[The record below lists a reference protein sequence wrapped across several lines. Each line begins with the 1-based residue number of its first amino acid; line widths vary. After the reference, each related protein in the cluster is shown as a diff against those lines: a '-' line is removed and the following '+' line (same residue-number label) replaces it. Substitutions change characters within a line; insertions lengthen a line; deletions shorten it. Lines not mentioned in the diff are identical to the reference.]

1 MTTAHYNYATQY
13 NDSQGFLPRSL
24 FFFFFNASPSSSSL
38 SYSRPGSPFP
48 ALSQAFLAPHHL
60 PVLLPAPASTQ
71 PAPAAAGL
79 QSLSPLLV
87 SPPPEHHFLTP
98 CSWWLSGLQRTTWTP
113 SPCCLKLSTDQVGQ
127 VWHWGKR
134 YQGVVTSK
142 IAWKMNS
149 QPSCW
154 LRSQDWALLR
164 ETLV

>member
-1 MTTAHYNYATQY
+1 MMLRASYHHH
-13 NDSQGFLPRSL
+13 
-24 FFFFFNASPSSSSL
+24 FFFFFNASPSPSSL

-48 ALSQAFLAPHHL
+48 ALSQAFLSPRHL
-60 PVLLPAPASTQ
+60 SVLLPAPASTQ
-71 PAPAAAGL
+71 PAAAAAGL

-98 CSWWLSGLQRTTWTP
+98 CCWCLSGLQRTMWTP

-127 VWHWGKR
+127 VWHWGLSGLPLQGEHSHSKR

-142 IAWKMNS
+142 IAWEMNS

-154 LRSQDWALLR
+154 LRSQEWALLR
-164 ETLV
+164 ETHV